1 MEVDVMKVI
10 EKLTMQ
16 VADQAYQIAI
26 LQAQIEAMTEEAED
40 GIGREANEHES

>member
-26 LQAQIEAMTEEAED
+26 LQTQIEAMKEAED
-40 GIGREANEHES
+40 GIRREATEHES

>member
-26 LQAQIEAMTEEAED
+26 LQTQVEAMAEEAED
-40 GIGREANEHES
+40 GNRREATEIES